1 VRTLERPAFLVYDV
15 SNKKTAKWETI
26 MCRIFAGQNP
36 QTYAYETRSVR
47 LSGHP
52 TSVRL
57 EARFWDII
65 EDIARAQN
73 MTVGKFLSQL
83 HDESLEIHGEPSN
96 FASLLRCS
104 CLVYLER
111 GVGSREVE
119 PMSAA

>member
-1 VRTLERPAFLVYDV
+1 
-15 SNKKTAKWETI
+15 
-26 MCRIFAGQNP
+26 MCRIFAGQDP
-36 QTYAYETRSVR
+36 ARFAYETRSVR

-65 EDIARAQN
+65 EEIARAQN

-83 HDESLEIHGEPSN
+83 HDEALEIHGELLN

-104 CLVYLER
+104 CLVYLEQGQGLNTR
-111 GVGSREVE
+111 VTEHA
-119 PMSAA
+119 PAA